1 MPSKSIPLLSEN
13 QKENMVLIDLEEEKE
28 GEEINQEKTSKKS
41 LCFSITM
48 LILSIPALIGS

>member
-13 QKENMVLIDLEEEKE
+13 IVFIDL
-28 GEEINQEKTSKKS
+28 GEEVNEEVNEKTSKKS

-48 LILSIPALIGS
+48 LIMSIPALIGS

>member
-13 QKENMVLIDLEEEKE
+13 QKENMVLIDL
-28 GEEINQEKTSKKS
+28 EEINQEKTSKKS